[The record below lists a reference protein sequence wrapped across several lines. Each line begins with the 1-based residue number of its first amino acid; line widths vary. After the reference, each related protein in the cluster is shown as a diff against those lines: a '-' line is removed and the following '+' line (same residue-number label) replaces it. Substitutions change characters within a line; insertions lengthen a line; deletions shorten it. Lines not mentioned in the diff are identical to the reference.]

1 MKNTFLPT
9 TSLGKW
15 SVLSVIG
22 FALSI
27 AALYLMIFLGERGGE
42 GFFTNLWLAIPGLL
56 AAVFGILSFLVGVI
70 AVFWKRE
77 RSILVFVATI
87 IGLLVLLFVS
97 GEILFPH

>member
-1 MKNTFLPT
+1 MKNSFLPT

-15 SVLSVIG
+15 SVLFVVC

-27 AALYLMIFLGERGGE
+27 AALYLLIFLGERGGD

-56 AAVFGILSFLVGVI
+56 AGVFGILSFAVGAFAI
-70 AVFWKRE
+70 LRQRD
-77 RSILVFVATI
+77 RSVLTFAATI
-87 IGLLVLLFVS
+87 LGLFVLLFVT

>member
-1 MKNTFLPT
+1 MKNIFLPT

-15 SVLSVIG
+15 FVLFVVC

-27 AALYLMIFLGERGGE
+27 AALYLLIFLGERGGE

-56 AAVFGILSFLVGVI
+56 AGVFGILSFLVGVFAILKQRDRSVLTI
-70 AVFWKRE
+70 A
-77 RSILVFVATI
+77 ATI
-87 IGLLVLLFVS
+87 LGLFVLLFVA